1 MCLYWLYL
9 WRAQARDLNG
19 FDKWIRRG
27 EWEEMAGFV
36 VTEKNQNGLDGT
48 VKPSLNVY
56 FQLRKAMLLR
66 DHHTIWIKTNF
77 QIEKS

>member
-1 MCLYWLYL
+1 
-9 WRAQARDLNG
+9 
-19 FDKWIRRG
+19 
-27 EWEEMAGFV
+27 MAGFV